1 MIIMKILALAILI
14 ITITVLCFSADDI
27 ARSIAERQLEK
38 TFIDSQV
45 TIKTCDFNLSRWLAF
60 SDIEIKRD
68 KMYDFRS
75 KELKI
80 SYGLSR
86 ILSGRIDS
94 VSAVDS
100 RLNFYPKGNKLPGLK
115 DILALSQPGIFSV
128 KEAALSDLRL
138 RLSFPDL
145 DLSGTIS
152 LSYLPGEKK
161 ITNLDVKFDTVE
173 ARGVT
178 LSGLMIS
185 QAPGSDRGELY
196 IKKMAYNNAVIND
209 ARGTLRKENNIFYC
223 DDLKGRVL
231 DGQISGDMTIDIG
244 KGPEFSLSLD
254 GAGLDLN
261 SFTRDFKMEEKLG
274 MTGLLNGSI
283 SLSGNSSGIS
293 GLSGRFTA
301 GAPGGSLNI
310 KDKRFIENMARRTGQ
325 SLEIL
330 EENLK
335 NYRYNTGIVSMT
347 LDGANIIMDVEL
359 NGDAGKREFNV
370 ILHDFIKVKGREL

>member
-1 MIIMKILALAILI
+1 MKILALAILI
-14 ITITVLCFSADDI
+14 IAITVLCFSADEI

-75 KELKI
+75 KEMKI

-115 DILALSQPGIFSV
+115 DILALSRPGIFSV
-128 KEAALSDLRL
+128 KEAVLSDLRL
-138 RLSFPDL
+138 RFSSPDL

-161 ITNLDVKFDTVE
+161 ITNFDAKFDTVE
-173 ARGVT
+173 AKGVT
-178 LSGLMIS
+178 LSGMMIS
-185 QAPGSDRGELY
+185 QASGSDRGELS
-196 IKKMAYNNAVIND
+196 IKKMSYNNAVIND

-223 DDLKGRVL
+223 DDLKGRIL
-231 DGQISGDMTIDIG
+231 GGEISGDMTIDIG
-244 KGPEFSLSLD
+244 KGPELSLRLD
-254 GAGLDLN
+254 GAGLDLD
-261 SFTRDFKMEEKLG
+261 SFTRDFKMKDKFE

-293 GLSGRFTA
+293 GINGRFTA

-310 KDKRFIENMARRTGQ
+310 KDKRFIENMARRSGQ
-325 SLEIL
+325 AFEIL
-330 EENLK
+330 EESLQ
-335 NYRYNTGIVSMT
+335 NYRYNTGMVSVSI
-347 LDGANIIMDVEL
+347 DGANIIMDVEL
-359 NGDAGKREFNV
+359 SGDAGKREFNV
-370 ILHDFIKVKGREL
+370 ILHDFIKEKGRGL